1 MQRYVIIWE
10 SFYSST
16 TNSEKTV
23 SDVLALSLN
32 GEKHRVE
39 LSPPLQMSFTH
50 PKHVGYTLSLISA
63 MFYASNVLR
72 IQLQFETSF
81 IDWSFAKPLLTELL

>member
-1 MQRYVIIWE
+1 MKCKGMCLSGT

-72 IQLQFETSF
+72 IQLV
-81 IDWSFAKPLLTELL
+81 LLTGALLNHY